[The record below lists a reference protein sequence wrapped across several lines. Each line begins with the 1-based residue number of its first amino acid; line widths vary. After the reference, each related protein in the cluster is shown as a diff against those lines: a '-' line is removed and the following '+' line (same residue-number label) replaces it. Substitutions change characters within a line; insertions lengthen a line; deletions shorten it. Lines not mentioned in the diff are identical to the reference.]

1 MSLEVQEHTLLY
13 HVISHTF
20 PSYLKH
26 LIYTLKKWAN
36 VLSAKETVSYVKGQ
50 LIAIEAHYSY

>member
-13 HVISHTF
+13 HVISHPF
-20 PSYLKH
+20 PSYLKP

-36 VLSAKETVSYVKGQ
+36 ILSAKETFSCVKGQ
-50 LIAIEAHYSY
+50 LIAIEAHYYY